1 MSWKGTLEQYA
12 GRLHRRHAAKTEV
25 RVIDYVDRSVP
36 MLRRMSERRL
46 KGYRAIGY
54 AGRDGDGG
62 MRGQQRGL
70 RIEYE
75 ES

>member
-1 MSWKGTLEQYA
+1 M
-12 GRLHRRHAAKTEV
+12 HRRHAGKTEV
-25 RVIDYVDRSVP
+25 RIIDYVDRSVP

-54 AGRDGDGG
+54 EIRESESHAP
-62 MRGQQRGL
+62 MKQQEL

-75 ES
+75 RP